1 MTVLSAARAAARR
14 QDEQLVTLVA
24 QALDPWPVRVFVDE
38 NRPGVLRIAL
48 GRPAGAYLDV
58 EVDSRK
64 VAQLGALARAASRE
78 AYADLLRTRAAAY
91 RDRADRLT
99 AELVELV
106 DTTLD
111 RADGIV
117 PPLEEALACRMVA
130 EELEQRA
137 DQLDAL

>member
-58 EVDSRK
+58 EVDALK
-64 VAQLGALARAASRE
+64 VALALARAASRE